1 MVSIDKDQKMKHFR
15 KWAEGKNPFLT
26 AMSLII
32 AGFSKECF
40 ELFNSVRKGK
50 RIEGDI
56 PLPSVKTWIKLYNN
70 PKRIGKALFS
80 SMNEYNQDSAK
91 EFKILQL
98 INKDAKQMKN
108 NGEKYKAEFEK
119 IPLDE
124 RKKRFEE
131 SVKLLEELK
140 ELNINDHISKVNEA
154 ERKKFRENFRKPE
167 FIFFIRVQAP
177 CFSLYGTYPHILLKQ
192 AQNGDDEALE
202 KLIRLDKSI
211 IFEPKISE
219 IIHQAQ
225 ALKVQERM
233 SMIKKAFI
241 SKPKVKMNMKTIKCH
256 LGGLIS
262 YLSIALN
269 QKITASEIKDLFDAI
284 AIDMNEGEI
293 DKDIGKMESYPFEK
307 AIQRSRNFW
316 HIILADKK

>member
-1 MVSIDKDQKMKHFR
+1 MKHDQVKMKHFR
-15 KWAEGKNPFLT
+15 KWTEDKNPFLAT
-26 AMSLII
+26 MSLMI
-32 AGFSKECF
+32 AGFSNECF

-56 PLPSVKTWIKLYNN
+56 PLPLIKTWIKLYNN

-80 SMNEYNQDSAK
+80 SMAEYNQDSEK
-91 EFKILQL
+91 QTKIFQL
-98 INKDAKQMKN
+98 INEDARKMQKD
-108 NGEKYKAEFEK
+108 GEKYKAELEK

-124 RKKRFEE
+124 RKIIFEE
-131 SVKLLEELK
+131 GVKILEEFK
-140 ELNINDHISKVNEA
+140 ELTITDYISKVTET
-154 ERKKFRENFRKPE
+154 ERKKFIKNIRKPE
-167 FIFFIRVQAP
+167 LIFFFRVQAP

-211 IFEPKISE
+211 IFEQKISE

-225 ALKVQERM
+225 AMKKQERM
-233 SMIKKAFI
+233 TMIKKAFI
-241 SKPKVKMNMKTIKCH
+241 SKPKLKMNMKTIKCH

-262 YLSIALN
+262 YSSIALN
-269 QKITASEIKDLFDAI
+269 QKITAAEIRNLYDAI
-284 AIDMNEGEI
+284 SLDMNDDIDNDLGDDMVGE
-293 DKDIGKMESYPFEK
+293 PFEK

-316 HIILADKK
+316 NIILPDKK